1 MTSLEMEKK
10 PLEGQCAF
18 LESQKSKLTDEYN
31 KIIAQINKSNQ
42 ELENKQSQLK
52 TSLLLNYEIH
62 DKKNYIETKLL
73 QLKEDLENFLMKYQ
87 DDDEKMPLR
96 DIII

>member
-42 ELENKQSQLK
+42 ELENKQSQLRA
-52 TSLLLNYEIH
+52 SLIQNYEIH
-62 DKKNYIETKLL
+62 DQKKYVETKLI
-73 QLKEDLENFLMKYQ
+73 QLKGEMGYESSFKS
-87 DDDEKMPLR
+87 KKCF
-96 DIII
+96 